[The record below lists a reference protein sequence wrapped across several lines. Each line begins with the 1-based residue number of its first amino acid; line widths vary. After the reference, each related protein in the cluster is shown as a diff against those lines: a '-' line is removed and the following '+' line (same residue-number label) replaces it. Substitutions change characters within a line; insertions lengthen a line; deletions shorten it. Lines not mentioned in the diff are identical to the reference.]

1 MKAKPTAIR
10 VSCTTNCD
18 LNGIWYKENVN
29 KELDELGFM
38 DGINL
43 SQEQRDFYWMDYVF
57 GHLFSEEPNWTQE
70 LNDTFTQIDEI
81 RSITVKLGDDLV
93 KIEKFDFKK

>member
-1 MKAKPTAIR
+1 MTAKPTAIR

-18 LNGIWYKENVN
+18 LNGVWSKEDVN

-38 DGINL
+38 DDNI
-43 SQEQRDFYWMDYVF
+43 SQEERDFYWMDYIF

-70 LNDTFTQIDEI
+70 LNDTVSQIDEI

-93 KIEKFDFKK
+93 KIEKFNFKK